1 MANLETLELTI
12 NGSAKSA
19 SEGISQ
25 LITSL
30 SSLSDALTKPY
41 SDLVDF
47 NKALSETA
55 SICKGIKMPDF
66 GKVKGSVVKGT
77 KKATEYIPK
86 GINVDAVNRGDPNA
100 VPDDVWNK
108 QLAENH
114 AKQQAEHQARVQRTN
129 DSRARMK
136 AEAEAAKEA
145 SRMMQKGYEDAV
157 KAERAAM
164 EVRGEDTKAIMD
176 QSTKLD
182 LLTLKQDALKMETI
196 SMAKEGK
203 LTAKQIAERS
213 LQYQKLGKDIEKLKN
228 KASETKEATKKM
240 GESAK
245 ENIGKMDKP
254 INKVVASAKGLLSTI
269 GRIFKTMLI
278 RQAIR
283 ALLKGAKEGLDNYYQ
298 YAKKM
303 DLSFG
308 KSMDKIS
315 SKWGQIKNQLGAGL
329 GTALNAVLPI
339 LNAIASAALVAF
351 NAITA
356 LFALLGGQSTYSKAT
371 EGMDSYADS
380 IKGAGGAAKDWL
392 ATFDELNVMT
402 SGGGGGGGGGSNF
415 GSMFEEVALPQWLME
430 WKPILEAIIGGTL
443 GAILLPKI
451 WDWIKKIFDLF
462 GGGGAR
468 DALDILK
475 KMHQLGDND
484 FDVPTKGIDNFLNK
498 FSDSDV
504 LDGVG
509 DVADLISTV
518 SNLDWKKILIENIP
532 GLIKMAIA
540 TITKLIEGMD
550 TTTHIKVDR
559 SEFNEFK
566 EEFDDFKKDF
576 EKFGDKTIRIKIDND
591 VAKITRLSNW
601 VATVEEKTIKVKI
614 DDDVAKISALS
625 LWIGTKGIKEISI
638 KFSNWASFIV
648 QKMIVDGFIEP
659 AIKTINVL
667 VPLVTFTLAVSTIN
681 AWLKRNDT
689 KTIQVIVNTSN
700 YDKNVATI
708 NAWIKDTPTKRINI
722 MLLDNANGINRV
734 DNWVNTSATKKINV
748 QVSGTGTSGNGST
761 FSLKDLMGMNM
772 NQLINK
778 FIGRTVLPED
788 GIVPWAIK
796 TYINKPSLDNT
807 IDTVSG
813 AAPTMNVKTSLNRP
827 SLTNDVIN
835 PIQGSSAKINV
846 TASLTNGSALKNALT
861 NALKGITVQVTSVV
875 NKVTSVLGSISTK
888 ASGGFVDVGQL
899 FIAREAGPEL
909 VGTLGKS
916 TAVANNDQI
925 IAGIANGVAQA
936 NSEQN
941 ALLRQQNE
949 ILYSLLQKD
958 NTVRIGASSEMG
970 RVVSRSLN
978 MYNALVGG

>member
-41 SDLVDF
+41 SDLRDF
-47 NKALSETA
+47 NAALRETA
-55 SICKGIKMPDF
+55 SLAKSIKMSNV
-66 GKVKGSVVKGT
+66 GNVKGSVGRSA
-77 KKATEYIPK
+77 KKPLEPYNPK
-86 GINVDAVNRGDPNA
+86 GVNVDAVNRGSPNA
-100 VPDDVWNK
+100 VPDDVWKKNYE
-108 QLAENH
+108 ANH
-114 AKQQAEHQARVQRTN
+114 AKIEAEHQARIQRTN
-129 DSRARMK
+129 DNRARIK

-145 SRMMQKGYEDAV
+145 TRMLQKGYEDAV

-228 KASETKEATKKM
+228 KAAETKESTKQLD
-240 GESAK
+240 ESAK
-245 ENIGKMDKP
+245 ESIGKMDKP
-254 INKVVASAKGLLSTI
+254 INKVTASAKSLLSTI

-371 EGMDSYADS
+371 EGMDSYADY

-402 SGGGGGGGGGSNF
+402 SGGGGGGGGGGSNF

-430 WKPILEAIIGGTL
+430 WKPILDAIIGGTL
-443 GAILLPKI
+443 GAIFLPKI
-451 WDWIKKIFDLF
+451 WDWVKKIFDLF

-540 TITKLIEGMD
+540 AITKLIEGMD

-659 AIKTINVL
+659 ATKTINVL

-708 NAWIKDTPTKRINI
+708 NAWIKDAPTKRINI

-861 NALKGITVQVTSVV
+861 NALKGITVSVTSVV
-875 NKVTSVLGSISTK
+875 NKVTSVLGNITTK

-941 ALLRQQNE
+941 ELLRQQNE

-970 RVVSRSLN
+970 I
-978 MYNALVGG
+978 